1 MTIRS
6 IKVKI
11 AALLLAVLVCF
22 GVVMGG
28 QGNLS
33 AFAATDVQTAYENT
47 NVLDNLD
54 GAIIGGKAFDI
65 ADYPHNDE
73 GRPQVISLV
82 EFCYSYYAD
91 KQGDFGLYVY
101 VYNPQDIAFDMAT
114 DRNKV
119 QLTYGNKQSY
129 SKYTL
134 DFLNYSEKAGYEGR
148 FYKFKVR
155 LSDSERKDILD
166 MVNDDGRVYKIS
178 GIELSYKGTVTE
190 YPCGQTYTYSGY
202 AEGYGSELAAGDTL
216 SCTVDGFDKYLT
228 LDVHSTYYRPEG
240 TNGEAYERDTLHSV
254 YFSVPNEIIA
264 EYGEMTAVHA
274 TWLNARTSPIFVTGN
289 KDVYNAVHPYVG
301 QTVDGGDFTYAKDD
315 NSPIP
320 YALIASKYIESAGWN
335 NASYSLSYMSYN
347 ANRTYTKSDT
357 DLNELYYCFL
367 ADNGD
372 ADSYTLPAETLVG
385 NKAKGVKGYFESYTE
400 EHGGELINDR
410 FSKGLFE
417 SVASTF
423 TDITISKDDTFELT
437 DEVISQSLWQKF
449 VGGGYNVSGTNTYTV
464 SAIRKVESNDFQSTA
479 AATCEELY
487 IDESDY
493 DEFRD
498 YFDKATANNETVY
511 LFRYYQSDYTC
522 YEVAE
527 FQRGEGTWALLG
539 TQFGYEFVDSNAYL
553 MQMWVQ
559 LDFDIIDLTFTKN
572 GVDTIIPVV
581 MSPMDIAADG
591 DAPVITTK
599 NNLKWWQILLAVL
612 ALILIIWL
620 LFKFAPA
627 IVYAVGKVI
636 ALPFKAIGA
645 LFKNKPKKSKENK
658 ESKANKKPPE
668 DTDGGEV

>member
-28 QGNLS
+28 QGFLS

-54 GAIIGGKAFDI
+54 GATIGGKTFDI

-114 DRNKV
+114 DRNKI

-155 LSDSERKDILD
+155 LSDSERQDILD

-240 TNGEAYERDTLHSV
+240 SNGSENKQDTLHSV
-254 YFSVPNEIIA
+254 YFAVPNEIIR
-264 EYGEMTAVHA
+264 EYGVMTAVHA
-274 TWLNARTSPIFVTGN
+274 TWLNAYTSPIFVTGN
-289 KDVYNAVHPYVG
+289 EELYNGFMELVGKESPETDYAFHTNESGRYWGGFYFVDYSHGYNYSNAVENVL
-301 QTVDGGDFTYAKDD
+301 TKLNYAF
-315 NSPIP
+315 
-320 YALIASKYIESAGWN
+320 YAE
-335 NASYSLSYMSYN
+335 
-347 ANRTYTKSDT
+347 
-357 DLNELYYCFL
+357 
-367 ADNGD
+367 NGD
-372 ADSYTLPAETLVG
+372 ADSYVLPAEKLLG
-385 NKAKGVKGYFESYTE
+385 DSESGKKGWLETYTE
-400 EHGGELINDR
+400 NFGGELVNDKY
-410 FSKGLFE
+410 SAALFE
-417 SVASTF
+417 KVDATF
-423 TDITISKDDTFELT
+423 TDKTITSDDTFSLT
-437 DEVISQSLWQKF
+437 SVTTSQNLWQKIW
-449 VGGGYNVSGTNTYTV
+449 GTSTSYTNIYTM
-464 SAIRKVESNDFQSTA
+464 SAIQDVTLDDMDNALNEKAFCDEFFVAEGDFDELYSYVKKA
-479 AATCEELY
+479 AAK
-487 IDESDY
+487 D
-493 DEFRD
+493 
-498 YFDKATANNETVY
+498 ETVY
-511 LFRYYQSDYTC
+511 LFRYYQSEYFAVELSEGMYETGFYTQIVGDMSMPAYGRH
-522 YEVAE
+522 YEHE
-527 FQRGEGTWALLG
+527 DT
-539 TQFGYEFVDSNAYL
+539 NAYL
-553 MQMWVQ
+553 CQMWVQ
-559 LDFDIIDLTFTKN
+559 LDFDIIDLTFTKDN
-572 GVDTIIPVV
+572 VDTIIPVV

-591 DAPVITTK
+591 TPPLITTK
-599 NNLKWWQILLAVL
+599 DRLSWWQILLAVITL
-612 ALILIIWL
+612 VLVLIL
-620 LFKFAPA
+620 LFKFAPV

-636 ALPFKAIGA
+636 VLPFKAIGA
-645 LFKNKPKKSKENK
+645 LFKSKPKERKENK
-658 ESKANKKPPE
+658 ESKANKEPS
-668 DTDGGEV
+668 DSDGGEV

>member
-6 IKVKI
+6 IKVKVV
-11 AALLLAVLVCF
+11 AFLLVLLVCF
-22 GVVMGG
+22 GAVMGG
-28 QGNLS
+28 QGFLS

-73 GRPQVISLV
+73 GRPQVISFV

-91 KQGDFGLYVY
+91 KQDDFGLYVY

-114 DRNKV
+114 DRNKI
-119 QLTYGNKQSY
+119 QLTYGSKASY

-148 FYKFKVR
+148 FYKFKIR
-155 LSDSERKDILD
+155 LTDAERQDILD
-166 MVNDDGRVYKIS
+166 TVNDDGRVYKIS
-178 GIELSYKGTVTE
+178 GIELSYKGDVTE

-202 AEGYGSELAAGDTL
+202 AEGYGSELAVGDTL

-357 DLNELYYCFL
+357 DLNALYYCFL
-367 ADNGD
+367 AGNGD

-410 FSKGLFE
+410 FSKSLFE
-417 SVASTF
+417 SVASSF

-479 AATCEELY
+479 AATCEALY

-498 YFDKATANNETVY
+498 YFDKATASNETVY

-527 FQRGEGTWALLG
+527 YMRGEGTWTLLG

-559 LDFDIIDLTFTKN
+559 LDFDIIDLTFTKDN
-572 GVDTIIPVV
+572 VDTIIPVV

-599 NNLKWWQILLAVL
+599 NDLKWWQILLAVL

-620 LFKFAPA
+620 LFKFAPV

-645 LFKNKPKKSKENK
+645 LFKNKPKERKENK
-658 ESKANKKPPE
+658 ESKASKKPP
-668 DTDGGEV
+668 DSDGGEV

>member
-28 QGNLS
+28 QGFLS

-54 GAIIGGKAFDI
+54 GATIGGKTFDI

-114 DRNKV
+114 DRNKI

-155 LSDSERKDILD
+155 LSDSERQDILD

-202 AEGYGSELAAGDTL
+202 AEGYGSELAVGDTL

-240 TNGEAYERDTLHSV
+240 SNGSENKQDTLHSV
-254 YFSVPNEIIA
+254 YFAVPNEIIR
-264 EYGEMTAVHA
+264 EYGVMIAVHA
-274 TWLNARTSPIFVTGN
+274 TWLNAYTSPIFVTGN
-289 KDVYNAVHPYVG
+289 EELYNGFMELVGKESPETDYAFHTNESGRYWGGFYFVDYSHGYNYSNAVENVL
-301 QTVDGGDFTYAKDD
+301 TKLNYAF
-315 NSPIP
+315 
-320 YALIASKYIESAGWN
+320 YAE
-335 NASYSLSYMSYN
+335 
-347 ANRTYTKSDT
+347 
-357 DLNELYYCFL
+357 
-367 ADNGD
+367 NGD
-372 ADSYTLPAETLVG
+372 ADSYVLPAEKLLG
-385 NKAKGVKGYFESYTE
+385 EEKSGKKGWLETYTE
-400 EHGGELINDR
+400 NFGGELVNDKY
-410 FSKGLFE
+410 SAALFE
-417 SVASTF
+417 KVDAAF
-423 TDITISKDDTFELT
+423 TDKTITSDDTFSLT
-437 DEVISQSLWQKF
+437 SVTTSQNLWQKIW
-449 VGGGYNVSGTNTYTV
+449 GTSTSYTNTYTM
-464 SAIRKVESNDFQSTA
+464 SAIQDVTLDDMDNALNEKAFCDEFFVAEGDFDELYSYVKKA
-479 AATCEELY
+479 AAK
-487 IDESDY
+487 D
-493 DEFRD
+493 
-498 YFDKATANNETVY
+498 ETVY
-511 LFRYYQSDYTC
+511 LFRYYQSEYFAVELSEGMYETGFYTQIVGDMSMPAYGRH
-522 YEVAE
+522 YEHE
-527 FQRGEGTWALLG
+527 DT
-539 TQFGYEFVDSNAYL
+539 NAYL
-553 MQMWVQ
+553 CQMWVQ

-591 DAPVITTK
+591 TPPLVTTK
-599 NNLKWWQILLAVL
+599 DGLSWWQILLAVL

-620 LFKFAPA
+620 LFKFAPV

-645 LFKNKPKKSKENK
+645 LFKSKPKKSKENK
-658 ESKANKKPPE
+658 ESKANKEPP
-668 DTDGGEV
+668 DPDGGEV

>member
-28 QGNLS
+28 QGFLS

-54 GAIIGGKAFDI
+54 GATIGGKAFNI

-114 DRNKV
+114 DRNKI
-119 QLTYGNKQSY
+119 QLTYGSKASY

-155 LSDSERKDILD
+155 LSDSERQDILD

-240 TNGEAYERDTLHSV
+240 SNGSENKQDTLHSV
-254 YFSVPNEIIA
+254 YFAVPNEIIR
-264 EYGEMTAVHA
+264 EYGVMTAVHA
-274 TWLNARTSPIFVTGN
+274 TWLNAYTSPIFVTGN
-289 KDVYNAVHPYVG
+289 EELYNGFMELVGKESPETDYAFHTNESGRYWGGFYFVDYSHGYNYSNAVENVL
-301 QTVDGGDFTYAKDD
+301 TKLNYAF
-315 NSPIP
+315 
-320 YALIASKYIESAGWN
+320 YAE
-335 NASYSLSYMSYN
+335 
-347 ANRTYTKSDT
+347 
-357 DLNELYYCFL
+357 
-367 ADNGD
+367 NGD
-372 ADSYTLPAETLVG
+372 ADSYVLPAEKLLG
-385 NKAKGVKGYFESYTE
+385 EEKSGKKGWLETYTE
-400 EHGGELINDR
+400 NFGGELVNDKY
-410 FSKGLFE
+410 SAALFE
-417 SVASTF
+417 KVDAAF
-423 TDITISKDDTFELT
+423 TDKTITSDDTFSLT
-437 DEVISQSLWQKF
+437 SVTTSQNLWQKIW
-449 VGGGYNVSGTNTYTV
+449 GTSTSYTNTYTM
-464 SAIRKVESNDFQSTA
+464 SAIQDVTLDDMDNALNEKAFCDEFFVAEGDFDELYSYVKKA
-479 AATCEELY
+479 AAK
-487 IDESDY
+487 D
-493 DEFRD
+493 
-498 YFDKATANNETVY
+498 ETVY
-511 LFRYYQSDYTC
+511 LFRYYQSEYFAVELSEGMYETGFYTQIVGDMSMPAYGRH
-522 YEVAE
+522 YEHE
-527 FQRGEGTWALLG
+527 DT
-539 TQFGYEFVDSNAYL
+539 NAYL
-553 MQMWVQ
+553 CQMWVQ
-559 LDFDIIDLTFTKN
+559 LDFDIIDLTFTKDN
-572 GVDTIIPVV
+572 VDTIIPVV

-591 DAPVITTK
+591 TPPLVTTK
-599 NNLKWWQILLAVL
+599 DGLSWWQILLAVL

-620 LFKFAPA
+620 LFKFAPI

-645 LFKNKPKKSKENK
+645 LFKSKPKKSKENK
-658 ESKANKKPPE
+658 ESKANKEPP
-668 DTDGGEV
+668 DPDGGEV